1 MILFLGAHIL
11 DGFRPISLEIG
22 IQHSDFAKNGPQTDR
37 ILYSGDV
44 EDKATPLSASPP
56 LSHWVVRKK
65 ATTVQQPVN
74 LFAFSKTKTKWQC
87 SSIGDNQPHTQ
98 TKVNLN
104 SFYNDIINVPR
115 R

>member
-56 LSHWVVRKK
+56 QPLGRKK
-65 ATTVQQPVN
+65 E
-74 LFAFSKTKTKWQC
+74 
-87 SSIGDNQPHTQ
+87 GDNSTTAGELVCFLKNENEMAVQ
-98 TKVNLN
+98 
-104 SFYNDIINVPR
+104 
-115 R
+115 